1 MSDVCLL
8 IICLNIDYLSSICVL
23 LYFLNVFIPPSKS
36 NAAICMHLNQIHK
49 VQVLVK
55 VDLFWIVSS

>member
-23 LYFLNVFIPPSKS
+23 LYFLNVFIQPS
-36 NAAICMHLNQIHK
+36 NAAICMHNQENK
-49 VQVLVK
+49 FTKFKLK
-55 VDLFWIVSS
+55 LTYSGLFLPN